1 MARTPTTNP
10 TTAARRNSAGVPR
23 ALLLFDID
31 GTLVDTGGAGYAA
44 LCEAF
49 AEIYAAD
56 LGGRPIPPLDLA
68 GATDSGLLRD
78 LFASLAFGASA
89 QARVGDFYARYL
101 ACLEARLFAD
111 AIAPGRR
118 LAGAAELLD
127 LLGECGGFELAL
139 LTGNIRAAAFAK
151 LRAYGID
158 HHFGEGGA
166 FGDDHHCRDELA
178 RIARRRAGSAAGAS
192 IVIGDTPKDIRCARA
207 IGAKAVAVA
216 TGRFSAAE
224 LSAHQPDMVLED
236 LSDAEAVLGA
246 LGR

>member
-1 MARTPTTNP
+1 M
-10 TTAARRNSAGVPR
+10 PR

-56 LGGRPIPPLDLA
+56 LAGRPIPPLDLA

-166 FGDDHHCRDELA
+166 FGDDHHCRTSSPASPGAA
-178 RIARRRAGSAAGAS
+178 RGVPPAGVHRDRRHAEGHALRAG
-192 IVIGDTPKDIRCARA
+192 DR
-207 IGAKAVAVA
+207 AKAVAVA

-224 LSAHQPDMVLED
+224 LAAHQPDMVLED
-236 LSDAEAVLGA
+236 LSDADTVWA
-246 LGR
+246 R